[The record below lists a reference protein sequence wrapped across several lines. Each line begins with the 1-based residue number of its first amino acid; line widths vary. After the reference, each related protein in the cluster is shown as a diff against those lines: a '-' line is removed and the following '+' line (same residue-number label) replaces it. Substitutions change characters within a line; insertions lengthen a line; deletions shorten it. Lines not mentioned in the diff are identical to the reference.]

1 MNELIEKIKA
11 LAESQEQLA
20 QQAVLQYQPIV
31 AKCLRDK
38 CTDSNQIAYTLDFML
53 DFCFD
58 EQMLTLYRKLCRY
71 LYSFDTETAIDYVEA
86 YRERWDEERKRFGND
101 KKEES

>member
-31 AKCLRDK
+31 AKYLRDK

-71 LYSFDTETAIDYVEA
+71 LYSFDPETAIDYVDA
-86 YRERWDEERKRFGND
+86 YRKRWDEEAERFGND

>member
-20 QQAVLQYQPIV
+20 KQAVQQYQPIV
-31 AKCLRDK
+31 AGYINDN

-58 EQMLTLYRKLCRY
+58 EQMLTLYRKLCGH
-71 LYSFDTETAIDYVEA
+71 LYSFDPETAVEYVEA
-86 YRERWDEERKRFGND
+86 YRERWDEEGKRFGKG
-101 KKEES
+101 KKEEI

>member
-31 AKCLRDK
+31 ANYIAEH
-38 CTDSNQIAYTLDFML
+38 CTDSNKIAYTLDFML
-53 DFCFD
+53 DFCFE
-58 EQMLTLYRKLCRY
+58 EQMLTLYRKLCHH
-71 LYSFDTETAIDYVEA
+71 LYRFDPEAALDYTAA
-86 YRERWDEERKRFGND
+86 YRERWDEEGVRFGNN
-101 KKEES
+101 KKEEI